1 MNEFNQTEMESKVK
15 QEHLRE
21 MKYPSREQLM
31 AEVAVLT
38 ELVRVLSDR
47 ITELEVEFG
56 NKIKAAVLAEREECA
71 LLCEEERIDAVHYSA
86 PTQSNWLAKKIRAK

>member
-21 MKYPSREQLM
+21 MRYPSREQLM
-31 AEVAVLT
+31 AEVTVLT

-47 ITELEVEFG
+47 IAELE
-56 NKIKAAVLAEREECA
+56 
-71 LLCEEERIDAVHYSA
+71 
-86 PTQSNWLAKKIRAK
+86 KK